1 MIALCSQFSDGWS
14 LVNISMGECFVE
26 RTRTAED
33 HLVSLW
39 ELLEEERMIAHILA
53 CSCDRH
59 NFLSISAWRINEFYS
74 LIDFAITLPDG
85 VDVDRLRGGHERC
98 LDRA

>member
-1 MIALCSQFSDGWS
+1 MS
-14 LVNISMGECFVE
+14 VFVE

-39 ELLEEERMIAHILA
+39 EFLEEEWIIAHKLA

-59 NFLSISAWRINEFYS
+59 NIFVNFCTGCMKPGGAVTLKMGRNSFKEHIVPADGAVVAAAGAGSAAGATGS
-74 LIDFAITLPDG
+74 
-85 VDVDRLRGGHERC
+85 
-98 LDRA
+98 